1 MKINLNNNIEEKF
14 WEMFIVDYLIGNT
27 DRHNGNWGF
36 LLNTDTKDIPFA
48 PIYDCGSCLNPM
60 LGDENI
66 KELSDIELKKLA
78 INCYSCI
85 RENGKKINYMQYIK
99 SLKNDE
105 CNNAIIRIVPKIN
118 IDKIDTFIDNI
129 DCMSLERKE
138 FYKKIIKLRYEIIE
152 QVYNKLN
159 NA

>member
-1 MKINLNNNIEEKF
+1 
-14 WEMFIVDYLIGNT
+14 
-27 DRHNGNWGF
+27 
-36 LLNTDTKDIPFA
+36 
-48 PIYDCGSCLNPM
+48 M

-159 NA
+159 NV